1 MSIPIVVMEWMPLW
15 HYWDNKWD
23 HYFPK
28 ETYGSVILDT
38 HIYEFKDTVE
48 EAEKAFVYNEYWNL
62 VGRLSNQVP
71 TMLGEYTLRL
81 NKTIPTDELQGWAQF
96 IQDELHSKGTI
107 GSMVWNWTCRQHKS
121 WSMRGLSNLET

>member
-48 EAEKAFVYNEYWNL
+48 EEEK
-62 VGRLSNQVP
+62 
-71 TMLGEYTLRL
+71 
-81 NKTIPTDELQGWAQF
+81 
-96 IQDELHSKGTI
+96 
-107 GSMVWNWTCRQHKS
+107 
-121 WSMRGLSNLET
+121 